1 MLGLKLPTDPR
12 WVDIANKQ
20 IDEILTDHAYCEQ
33 KAASSCISLI
43 ILHSDKVELVETLT
57 PIVSEEW
64 GHFRMVLKE
73 LKERG
78 FSLGKPRND
87 EYVLELMKLQ
97 QKDGDALGRLMDKL
111 LVNALIE
118 ARSCERFRLLSEQIA
133 DEKLKT
139 FYFEL
144 MKSEAG
150 HYTTFLDLAKIYA
163 PEERVKKRFDYF
175 LQEEAK
181 IMQRIG
187 FRGDRMH

>member
-43 ILHSDKVELVETLT
+43 ILHSDKVELVDTLT

-73 LKERG
+73 LKQRG
-78 FSLGKPRND
+78 FQLGKPRND
-87 EYVLELMKLQ
+87 TYVQELLKLQ

-133 DEKLKT
+133 DDQLKS

-150 HYTTFLDLAKIYA
+150 HYTTFLELAKVYA
-163 PEERVKKRFDYF
+163 PEDRVKKRFEYF
-175 LQEEAK
+175 LNEEAK
-181 IMQRIG
+181 IMQRIEI
-187 FRGDRMH
+187 RGDRMH